1 MNKFTAGILSSALA
15 ISMLTGCSSVE
26 PLETKY
32 MEVETSAKYYISMD
46 ENIETENNIGEN
58 TEVIEENAEAD
69 VEKTAA
75 ELIHLP
81 NSEEK
86 PEDIDDTDKVLISMG
101 KDMET
106 VVSVITNKDKEEKS
120 TVTPIIE
127 KVEEPKKVENVE
139 EPKKVEKTESIADT
153 NTDDN
158 KVEDNSTVTYY
169 FNRVSAPGTLIQKNE
184 NGLIDYSNTADGYI
198 MIKFTKQTDRRL
210 KARVIGPNTTYTYNI
225 PVDEWQSLVLSDG
238 NGKYK
243 VALYEHIDGTKYATR
258 LVADID
264 VVVKDEFS
272 PFLHSNQYVD
282 FENAPETQ
290 KKAAELV
297 AGQTETIR
305 KVEKI
310 YNYVVK
316 EFTYDKA
323 KANSVQSGYLP
334 NLDKVL
340 SEKTGICFD
349 YASLMTGMLRSQGI
363 PCKLV
368 VGYVGEAYHAWID
381 VWSDSDGWI
390 NGVIQFRMNTWERM
404 DPTFAS
410 SGGQSEKM
418 IKYIGDGKNYSAKYY
433 Y

>member
-1 MNKFTAGILSSALA
+1 MGRLSYGIFISTLALSL
-15 ISMLTGCSSVE
+15 LTGCSSDAAE
-26 PLETKY
+26 PKY
-32 MEVETSAKYYISMD
+32 MEAESTARYAIVFEDSANES
-46 ENIETENNIGEN
+46 TENTIIEN
-58 TEVIEENAEAD
+58 KENSLED

-81 NSEEK
+81 NSSEETQ
-86 PEDIDDTDKVLISMG
+86 PEDIEDTDKVLISLG
-101 KDMET
+101 KEMET
-106 VVSVITNKDKEEKS
+106 VVTVIDTKGKDVK
-120 TVTPIIE
+120 
-127 KVEEPKKVENVE
+127 EPKITDINTIGQSENTQTE
-139 EPKKVEKTESIADT
+139 TNICYFDKT
-153 NTDDN
+153 
-158 KVEDNSTVTYY
+158 
-169 FNRVSAPGTLIQKNE
+169 SAPGLEVKQNDY
-184 NGLIDYSNTADGYI
+184 GVIDYSNSSDGYI
-198 MIKFTKQTDRRL
+198 MVKYTKETTKRL

-225 PVDEWQSLVLSDG
+225 PLNEWQSLAVSDG

-243 VALYEHIDGTKYATR
+243 IALYENIDGTKYATR
-258 LVADID
+258 LTEEVNIEL
-264 VVVKDEFS
+264 KDEFT
-272 PFLHSNQYVD
+272 PFLHSNQYVN
-282 FENAPETQ
+282 FENAIETQ

-297 AGQTETIR
+297 AGQTENIK

-310 YNYVVK
+310 YNYVVN
-316 EFTYDKA
+316 EFTYDKE
-323 KANSVQSGYLP
+323 KARTVQSGYLP
-334 NLDKVL
+334 DLDKVL
-340 SEKTGICFD
+340 AEKSGICFD

-381 VWSDSDGWI
+381 VWSETDGWI